1 MLGHQVQ
8 NLGALPVAAGQ
19 EPEGDAEVVRA
30 RRRQQVVWCVLA
42 VVGGCEVLVAG
53 WLIGLVTTGKPW

>member
-8 NLGALPVAAGQ
+8 NLGALSVTADQ
-19 EPEGDAEVVRA
+19 EPESDQEILRA
-30 RRRQQVVWCVLA
+30 RRRQQAVWCILA

-53 WLIGLVTTGKPW
+53 WLIGLVTAGKPW